1 MRIYKQ
7 SKVDMSVKDI
17 TLNYKI
23 KNVLAGLFTAS
34 VTLIILSSFI
44 PIKQN
49 FIVKTVVVH
58 DTIKELVVMKHGL
71 TEITVDRNANIPT
84 FCNNPGALRPSSIK
98 EVNDLAIGT
107 IQAPSGEFLHF
118 ANEEHGY
125 KALEIVLKKVYW
137 NGSISNCIQRY
148 APSFENNT
156 SGYVGKIVSKM
167 GISPNTLVK
176 NCNIK
181 KLMKTISEIE
191 GFKQ

>member
-137 NGSISNCIQRY
+137 NGSISNCI
-148 APSFENNT
+148 
-156 SGYVGKIVSKM
+156 
-167 GISPNTLVK
+167 
-176 NCNIK
+176 
-181 KLMKTISEIE
+181 
-191 GFKQ
+191 

>member
-1 MRIYKQ
+1 MKIYRKNE
-7 SKVDMSVKDI
+7 DMSVTDI

-23 KNVLAGLFTAS
+23 KNVLAGLFISA
-34 VTLIILSSFI
+34 VILGILSSFI

-137 NGSISNCIQRY
+137 NGSISNCIKRY

-156 SGYVGKIVSKM
+156 SSYVGKIVSKM

-181 KLMKTISEIE
+181 KLMKTIAEIE